1 MSIEKGLIGKEDI
14 NLGDGTFQ
22 RRSQSGST
30 ILITKLNAS
39 HLPILDS
46 ASRFTGTDV
55 EVALSECQTLEG
67 AGSPVKTLTNRS
79 GAQRVAGDVVIVDT
93 NNDDS
98 FTTTTTAGDTKVLG
112 VVIETIAN
120 GSAGKV
126 ATGGYV
132 GSVKVSGATTRGQ
145 FLKTHTVATQAS
157 PTSSIQQ
164 GVFAIAL
171 SNGSSTVSVMLFG
184 VQPVNIEGT
193 VTTNLNADKVDGF
206 NASQTPTANEVLVLD
221 SNGVLG
227 AGIVPLDRVRRAEY
241 EYTGPITDTTL
252 VAASYTTLIATA
264 SMNVTSGD
272 RLMFCASASIDKG
285 ITGGLTSLKLSKT
298 AGTGAIQFGAGP
310 GYILVAH
317 NQAAS
322 EIDAQFTMSGILKVT
337 TTGTL
342 TLSLQGKSAGSDAT
356 ALASEAN
363 LFIMLMRNGL

>member
-1 MSIEKGLIGKEDI
+1 
-14 NLGDGTFQ
+14 
-22 RRSQSGST
+22 
-30 ILITKLNAS
+30 
-39 HLPILDS
+39 
-46 ASRFTGTDV
+46 
-55 EVALSECQTLEG
+55 
-67 AGSPVKTLTNRS
+67 
-79 GAQRVAGDVVIVDT
+79 
-93 NNDDS
+93 
-98 FTTTTTAGDTKVLG
+98 
-112 VVIETIAN
+112 
-120 GSAGKV
+120 
-126 ATGGYV
+126 
-132 GSVKVSGATTRGQ
+132 
-145 FLKTHTVATQAS
+145 
-157 PTSSIQQ
+157 
-164 GVFAIAL
+164 
-171 SNGSSTVSVMLFG
+171 MLFG